1 MEHYERLIIKGLINR
16 GGSSSESY
24 VYQLLTGDVNDKSS
38 SVARM
43 WGYLDAPLQSK
54 LATILDDVCSV
65 SIAGLSDAAVVN
77 VLTEYMADKG
87 GRQAFFKNNSRD
99 SIERMSDEEYEKGIE
114 LAIQE
119 KRDLLAM
126 KA

>member
-1 MEHYERLIIKGLINR
+1 MEHYEHLIIKGLINR

-24 VYQLLTGDVNDKSS
+24 VYQLLTGDVNDNSS

-43 WGYLDAPLQSK
+43 WGYLDAPLKSK
-54 LATILDDVCSV
+54 LATILDDVCGV
-65 SIAGLSDAAVVN
+65 SIAGLSDAEVVN

-99 SIERMSDEEYEKGIE
+99 SIDRMSDEEYEKGIE

>member
-1 MEHYERLIIKGLINR
+1 MEHYEHLIIKGLINR

-24 VYQLLTGDVNDKSS
+24 VYQLLTGDVNDNSS

-54 LATILDDVCSV
+54 LATILDDVCDV
-65 SIAGLSDAAVVN
+65 SIAGLSDAEVVN

-87 GRQAFFKNNSRD
+87 GRQAFFKSNSRD
-99 SIERMSDEEYEKGIE
+99 SIDRMSDEEYEKGIE

-119 KRDLLAM
+119 KRDLLVM

>member
-1 MEHYERLIIKGLINR
+1 MEHYEHLIIKGLINR

-24 VYQLLTGDVNDKSS
+24 VYQLLTGDVNDNSS

-65 SIAGLSDAAVVN
+65 SIAGLSDAEVVK
-77 VLTEYMADKG
+77 VLTEYMADKA
-87 GRQAFFKNNSRD
+87 GRRAFFENTPRY
-99 SIERMSDEEYEKGIE
+99 SIDRMSDEEYEKEIE

>member
-1 MEHYERLIIKGLINR
+1 MEHYEHLIIKGLINC

-24 VYQLLTGDVNDKSS
+24 VYQLLTGDVNDNSS

-54 LATILDDVCSV
+54 LATILDDVCGV
-65 SIAGLSDAAVVN
+65 SIAGLSDAEVVN

-87 GRQAFFKNNSRD
+87 GRQAFFQNNSRN

-119 KRDLLAM
+119 KRNLLAM

>member
-1 MEHYERLIIKGLINR
+1 MEHYEHLIIKGLINR

-24 VYQLLTGDVNDKSS
+24 VYQLLTGDVNDNSS

-43 WGYLDAPLQSK
+43 WGCLDAPLQSK
-54 LATILDDVCSV
+54 LATILDDVCRV
-65 SIAGLSDAAVVN
+65 SISGLSDAEVVN

-87 GRQAFFKNNSRD
+87 GRQAFFENNSRD
-99 SIERMSDEEYEKGIE
+99 SIDRMSDEEYEKGIE